1 MPARVTRIQQAVDGV
16 AFDQTAT
23 ADLKIGLTFHQLL
36 IDVSF
41 TSSAAPTASGGVRK
55 TSVIEEL
62 RLKMDGRI
70 MWEVSGKHLEAMNIY
85 DRTQPQGQ
93 DATLDGNSGTTDSSH
108 NNIGNGSNE
117 MVLLMSMDRAQ
128 LRTRAGQ
135 ELTAVGTGEP
145 QNSARGPAFN
155 PTPISSF
162 ILEVKFAGSTD
173 FAGATLSALKCKV
186 LAVMSGSAPLGL
198 IKKLRRFYLPA
209 TPAAGVVEI
218 ANLPLGDQINRMFL
232 FGCSGVQGKTE
243 VEKLSIQ
250 RDNFIMFERTPVQNL
265 FIAKIG
271 GEHNP
276 GVGGFYSV
284 DPTEAENGADT
295 IVTAEVTDFRIILDV
310 QASSFTPILYVEYIG
325 GLLGS

>member
-41 TSSAAPTASGGVRK
+41 TSSAKPTDAARK
-55 TSVIEEL
+55 TSVVEEL

-93 DATLDGNSGTTDSSH
+93 DAALDGEYDTADTTHSSIGTGT
-108 NNIGNGSNE
+108 NE
-117 MVLLMSMDRAQ
+117 MILLMSMDRSQ

-186 LAVMSGSAPLGL
+186 LAVMSGSSPLGL
-198 IKKLRRFYLPA
+198 IKKLRRFNLPA
-209 TPAAGVVEI
+209 TPAAGIVEI

-232 FGCSGVQGKTE
+232 FGCSGVQGLTE

-250 RDNFIMFERTPVQNL
+250 RDNFIMFERTPIQNL

-310 QASSFTPILYVEYIG
+310 QASFTPILYVEYIG